1 MRTFSPWMN
10 FVVKTG
16 VSWPLDGD
24 EKVEQVYFFFF
35 LLRLEELR
43 QQRNVAKLKEVT
55 FFFNDKREP
64 VCYVDEKVKQTKMLT
79 T

>member
-1 MRTFSPWMN
+1 MN

-16 VSWPLDGD
+16 VGWPLDGD

-55 FFFNDKREP
+55 FFLMIKGNQF
-64 VCYVDEKVKQTKMLT
+64 VMLMRK
-79 T
+79 